1 MKRCAFEQVAEGE
14 GLVAV
19 TGPSSST
26 RPISRARVV
35 VVIVVPTI
43 AGGGTSAAV
52 TGVGAAV
59 AAAAGRGLVECG
71 PGIVDPALTC

>member
-1 MKRCAFEQVAEGE
+1 MKRCALEQVTEGE

-19 TGPSSST
+19 TGPPSHS
-26 RPISRARVV
+26 RPISRARIV

-43 AGGGTSAAV
+43 ARGCSSTAV
-52 TGVGAAV
+52 AGVGAAV
-59 AAAAGRGLVECG
+59 AAAAGGGLVERG